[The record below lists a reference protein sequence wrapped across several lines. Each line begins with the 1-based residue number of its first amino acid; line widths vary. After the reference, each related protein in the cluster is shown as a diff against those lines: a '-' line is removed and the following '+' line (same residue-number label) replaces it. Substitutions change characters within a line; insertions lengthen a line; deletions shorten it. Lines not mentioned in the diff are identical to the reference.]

1 MMEDLSAQED
11 EKYAV
16 SETPSA
22 EEEQEDTGDEDEDA
36 TDEDATDEDPTD
48 PTSPVSTTSLLSRL
62 AGRGVDK
69 IRRLVARKV
78 MLDIINLECE
88 SSFASEPLELVLL
101 FADFG
106 FTYRVLVTEATGGPL
121 LIKTASC
128 TCTQVVEQV
137 KKYIGTSLV
146 SPNDVAQIVQQ
157 SVLVA
162 SKGARRYM
170 LVPLQSQPQRRSV
183 IDKLS
188 RRERVAAFSLAL
200 STRDS
205 VSNEINAFLLKR
217 RRSIRRKLIFA
228 LVTVIGMLLAMI
240 WRFRDFLG
248 IKSVPDAI
256 SRAFSFLNN
265 SVPEPETEETST
277 GQRLG

>member
-1 MMEDLSAQED
+1 MEDLSAQED

-16 SETPSA
+16 SETPSE
-22 EEEQEDTGDEDEDA
+22 EEEQEDTGDEDADA
-36 TDEDATDEDPTD
+36 TDEDIA

-78 MLDIINLECE
+78 TLDIINLECE

-106 FTYRVLVTEATGGPL
+106 FTYRVLVTEATGAPL

-137 KKYIGTSLV
+137 KKYIGPGLS
-146 SPNDVAQIVQQ
+146 SQNDVAQIVQQ

-170 LVPLQSQPQRRSV
+170 LVPLQSQPQRRIV

-188 RRERVAAFSLAL
+188 RRERVAAFSLAI